1 MIDIDHT
8 RNRPRLIVSLM
19 LVFCAAAVLTLLASC
34 GSSSQSSSSQSQSAS
49 GNTQTSM
56 VTRPI
61 PTITIK
67 AVDFSFEE
75 PQTVQAGL
83 VDVNFI
89 NTGKEPHQINIGRL
103 NDGVTF
109 DQFKTVLDDKNKGPG
124 AALGLATLY
133 GGANTIPPGQSQ
145 EVILNFPAGQY
156 VSICFVAGADNI
168 PHYTKGMLTQFTVTG
183 SPGKQDEPK
192 ADGDIML
199 QDFNFTLPSSIHAG
213 PLTLKVTN
221 NGPQPHEVTIIKLLQ
236 GISLTK
242 LLQVMNQPNPPA
254 GPPPFEDAGGLGAIK
269 PNSSAWL
276 KLNLQPGN
284 YATLCGVPDQKTGK
298 PHFMLGMYASFT
310 VK

>member
-1 MIDIDHT
+1 MVNIGCL

-19 LVFCAAAVLTLLASC
+19 LMFCATAVLTLLASC
-34 GSSSQSSSSQSQSAS
+34 GSSSQSQSPS
-49 GNTQTSM
+49 GSTQTST

-61 PTITIK
+61 PAITIK
-67 AVDFSFEE
+67 AVDFSFQE
-75 PQTVQAGL
+75 PQSVQAGL

-156 VSICFVAGADNI
+156 VSICFVAGADNV
-168 PHYTKGMLTQFTVTG
+168 PHYMKGMLTQFTVTG

-192 ADGDIML
+192 ANGDIML
-199 QDFNFTLPSSIHAG
+199 KDFSFTLPSSIQAG

-221 NGPQPHEVTIIKLLQ
+221 NGPQPHEIAVIKLAQGVTMQKLLQ
-236 GISLTK
+236 LMS
-242 LLQVMNQPNPPA
+242 QPNPPA
-254 GPPPFEDAGGLGAIK
+254 GPPPFTDAGGLGALK

-284 YATLCGVPDQKTGK
+284 YGTLCFVPDQKTGK